1 MTRKSV
7 LFLAVLFLAL
17 VGAVFY
23 WWGRAQIPVIPAAF
37 SKARDFLD
45 AAESVGGFPWWSPM
59 FMQGTSLAHSWAFM
73 LTNALL
79 WLFSFPLGFPAGPQ
93 AAIVAM
99 MLVGAVGV
107 FFFVRRYVEEDGAAF
122 LGALLYLLCPSLLV
136 RAGGDSEHF
145 ATVCSMALLPWS
157 FLGALNFFQNP
168 SLRSGVLAAM
178 AFAAVTLA
186 HEKAGVLALPV
197 VLLFSA
203 VEYWGR
209 PAGSRP
215 EGRWFLWAVGVFFF
229 LAVVPNLPG
238 LREKGF
244 VAMFG
249 MGPFRDWQTTFAT
262 KSALGWIDRSGLLT
276 EGISPIYAPTTANGG
291 TYLGLGVFALFVA
304 ALFSGVLHDTPA
316 GRKARCFLVLAL
328 LAFWLSFG
336 PKGVLGG
343 HLFFLSLSLGAPDF
357 VPALGWFFLA
367 AQVWMIFRLVPPEW
381 PFRKGIAV
389 LISLVYLVVPGFRLL
404 ELLPVYKNIR
414 APFDFFQVSGTVC
427 VVISAAILA
436 RLLLERLKPGV
447 VRSGLVAV
455 VCSLMIL
462 DVAPYAKSFFQRNLA
477 AKVFGDFLA
486 AEEFIR
492 DSQLPGRVYA
502 FSGRYFYLMTPWLS
516 GRPLVA
522 EAFHGHLQQRG
533 AAILQ
538 GAAFANDECLASYLN
553 IAGVSHVLLDKN
565 DPDTP
570 RDLQIR
576 LRALFPVGFEN
587 DHFAVLENRSSLGA
601 GFLARDFIQ
610 SPLATEEATPAIFG
624 GARYNMAVVEMPGGG
639 EEGEPGLR
647 GRVVEGRIQALKPG
661 ESMLE
666 GRPFQPA
673 ALSGKG
679 TYQQATFAPTGE
691 PGWLVMNQAWHPDWK
706 AYQMGTAVKVHRA
719 FLAFSAVRTDGKNPV
734 EFRFE
739 APGWYG
745 LCAGLG
751 VLSWTLAFL
760 LVLFS
765 KWLPATFRQTRT
777 HD

>member
-1 MTRKSV
+1 MTRKSA
-7 LFLAVLFLAL
+7 LFFTVLFLAL
-17 VGAVFY
+17 VGAGFY
-23 WWGRAQIPVIPAAF
+23 WWSRAQIPVLSATF

-73 LTNALL
+73 LTNALI
-79 WLFSFPLGFPAGPQ
+79 WLFSLPLGFPAGPQ
-93 AAIVAM
+93 AAIVVM
-99 MLVGAVGV
+99 MLVGAAGV
-107 FFFVRRYVEEDGAAF
+107 FCFVRRYVGDDVAAL

-157 FLGALNFFQNP
+157 FLGVLNFFQNP

-186 HEKAGVLALPV
+186 HEKAGLLALPV
-197 VLLFSA
+197 VLLFS
-203 VEYWGR
+203 VGEYFGR

-215 EGRWFLWAVGVFFF
+215 EGRWFLWAAGAFFF

-238 LREKGF
+238 LRENGF
-244 VAMFG
+244 VAMFEL
-249 MGPFRDWQTTFAT
+249 GPFREWQNTFAT
-262 KSALGWIDRSGLLT
+262 KSALGWIDRAGLLT
-276 EGISPIYAPTTANGG
+276 EGIAPIYAPTTGNGG
-291 TYLGLGVFALFVA
+291 TYLGLGVFAVFVV
-304 ALFSGVLHDTPA
+304 ALFAGLLHDTPA
-316 GRKARCFLVLAL
+316 GRKARFFLVLAL

-367 AQVWMIFRLVPPEW
+367 AQVWVIFRLVPQEW
-381 PFRKGIAV
+381 PFRKGIAA
-389 LISLVYLVVPGFRLL
+389 LISFVYLVVPGFRLL
-404 ELLPVYKNIR
+404 EWLPVYRNIR
-414 APFDFFQVSGTVC
+414 APFDFFQLTGAVC

-436 RLLLERLKPGV
+436 RLLLERLQSGV
-447 VRSGLVAV
+447 VRTALVAAV
-455 VCSLMIL
+455 GALVIL
-462 DVAPYAKSFFQRNLA
+462 DVSPYAKSFFQRNLEA
-477 AKVFGDFLA
+477 EVFGDFLA
-486 AEEFIR
+486 AGDHIR
-492 DSQLPGRVYA
+492 TSVLPGRVYA
-502 FSGRYFYLMTPWLS
+502 FSGRYFYLLIPYLS

-522 EAFHGHLQQRG
+522 EAFHSYLQQRG
-533 AAILQ
+533 GAILQ
-538 GAAFANDECLASYLN
+538 GAAFTNDECLASYLN

-576 LRALFPVGFEN
+576 LRALLPVGFEN
-587 DHFAVLENRSSLGA
+587 EHFAVLENRGSLGA

-610 SPLATEEATPAIFG
+610 ASPATEEATPAIFG
-624 GARYNMAVVEMPGGG
+624 GARYNMAVVETQGV
-639 EEGEPGLR
+639 EEGETGLR
-647 GRVVEGRIQALKPG
+647 GRVVEGRIQALNPG
-661 ESMLE
+661 ESILE
-666 GRPFQPA
+666 GRAFQLA

-679 TYQQATFAPTGE
+679 TYQQEVFAPTGE

-706 AYQMGTAVKVHRA
+706 AYQKGKPAKVHRA

-739 APGWYG
+739 APGWYD

-751 VLSWTLAFL
+751 VLSWVFAFL
-760 LVLFS
+760 LAGFS
-765 KWLPATFRQTRT
+765 KWLPATFRQAGT
-777 HD
+777 HE